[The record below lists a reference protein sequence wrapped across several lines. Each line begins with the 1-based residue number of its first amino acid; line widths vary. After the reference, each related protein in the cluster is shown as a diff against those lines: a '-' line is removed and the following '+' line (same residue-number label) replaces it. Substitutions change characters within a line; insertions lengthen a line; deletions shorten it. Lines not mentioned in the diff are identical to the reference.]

1 MLSEVIL
8 IPHTYVHSP
17 SGKLIKQI
25 PVNTDKGSG
34 YGINLSFSGDRKWL
48 AVGED
53 NKTASLYHTSDW
65 KLTYTFKPAE
75 GWCGGCGTYIE
86 FSPNN
91 KSFFKISH
99 NDKLSEYDLTTGN
112 LIKTY
117 GEPVNELRGVAIT
130 MNGQHFLFASDSML

>member
-1 MLSEVIL
+1 M
-8 IPHTYVHSP
+8 HSP

-65 KLTYTFKPAE
+65 KLAYTFKPAE